1 MEGVNRP
8 SGEPRPAWAE
18 FENLD
23 GVIYSRV
30 DVRDEWLEVSG
41 RRIPWP
47 RIVGLRLQGFAS
59 AGPGSA
65 MDPLLEI
72 FTADGEVVP
81 VLARIHLSIRSR
93 AGQEAAAGHDHPAWQ
108 IAAAAKRLAPN
119 LSPAFATWTAWR
131 TPAAVSA
138 GAAAGAALAAL
149 AHGSVPVVAVSAV
162 VAAGLAALAGQRWET
177 AARRQHAAHGLT
189 ARRP

>member
-1 MEGVNRP
+1 MP
-8 SGEPRPAWAE
+8 GELKPAWAE

-30 DVRDEWLEVSG
+30 EVRDEWIEVSG

-47 RIVGLRLQGFAS
+47 RIVGLRFQGYAS

-65 MDPLLEI
+65 MDPMLEI

-81 VLARIHLSIRSR
+81 VLARIHLTIASR
-93 AGQEAAAGHDHPAWQ
+93 AAHEAAAGHDHPAAQ
-108 IAAAAKRLAPN
+108 VAAAVKRLAPN
-119 LSPAFATWTAWR
+119 LSPVFAAWAGWR
-131 TPAAVSA
+131 IPAAVSA

-162 VAAGLAALAGQRWET
+162 VAAGLSAIAGQRWER
-177 AARRQHAAHGLT
+177 AARREHATRTLPG
-189 ARRP
+189 RRP